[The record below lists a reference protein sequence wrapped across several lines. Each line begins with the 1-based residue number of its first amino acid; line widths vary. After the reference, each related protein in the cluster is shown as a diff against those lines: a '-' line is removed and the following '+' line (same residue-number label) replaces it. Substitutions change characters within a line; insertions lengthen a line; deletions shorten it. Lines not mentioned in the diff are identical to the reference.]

1 MGPQCPHCGAVY
13 EWTCGELEEQV
24 TAPRIYFCQA
34 CRGMFVLAP
43 DEVEALQRR
52 FRPVLAEVDQEDLL
66 GEIEGLDAGDDL
78 ADACD
83 DALEGLDAD
92 GPLLDLAQGPADD
105 APVHPGAAPGAVPAG
120 PPGLRERVA
129 VTAGPHAG
137 AVGAVAVIDGDEAT
151 LRLEGTNACVR
162 VPLRDL
168 RREAP

>member
-66 GEIEGLDAGDDL
+66 GEIEGLDASDDL

-92 GPLLDLAQGPADD
+92 EPLLDLAQGPGDD
-105 APVHPGAAPGAVPAG
+105 GLVHAEAVPAG

-137 AVGAVAVIDGDEAT
+137 AVGAVVVVDGDEAT

-162 VPLRDL
+162 VALRDL
-168 RREAP
+168 RREGP